1 MHDILVVGLVALT
14 SGAIGLPFSLLLPSD
29 HFAVRWAL
37 APPLGFGL
45 LAAGTAVLYLSGV
58 APWVTLP
65 AMAIVG
71 LVIAAAMRFP
81 ALRRRPEP
89 SSSRWLAM
97 TIAVAAIAMVC
108 LAPGWTGG
116 ARFRVF
122 QANVYDHMLYVGASV
137 SYRVLDYAT
146 LVVQGA
152 DEAKSNP
159 ISAMAL
165 WFVDYRGAV
174 SMIHAAIAAISRGGV
189 VDCTYPYMVGMQLN
203 MLFAAL
209 FVFVNALSMRRWLAF
224 ACAAALTIG
233 FFEQYVFDINA
244 WSQLATQP
252 IFLLLL
258 AFVAFAFDH
267 NRFGKTPGSVMRLGA
282 VFAALMT
289 GAFFLYPES
298 LTIYGPA
305 AAVAVAM
312 GCWHRASRKA
322 LPVAASGLAAGVG
335 ISLLAC
341 IPLWYGTVAYVVR
354 QLSRAAANLP
364 DWWKYYQRYL
374 FGSDADFLDVI
385 VSPDSRFGELAN
397 AWFSLP
403 VESALAGLGLY
414 AVLPSAGWPA
424 AVAVAWKLLLYGFLF
439 VLLRGIARTAWTIWR
454 TEPDGSAA
462 RLLAGSVA
470 GCLVPIAIL
479 AAGHGWAAGKGLA
492 MATPM
497 LFTLVIAPL
506 APLAAKRWNPGA
518 VAAVIVVVA
527 VHLGLG
533 ILRPLLVMQ
542 AAGAGIPGLPT
553 AAAQVNAQKATSLD
567 WDYNRLSAEIRSC
580 NGLVIDVD
588 NPMMHNLL
596 RRLAAELRVPWAAP
610 RIMSWPDRA
619 GRPYFPEDFEKFDCL
634 VASGRLTANPG
645 QRLISVATDRSSRE
659 FLDGQR
665 NVLEVGTEAPP
676 GIATRG
682 LFGKEITPG
691 GALQWSTPNGRLEIP
706 NKPVM
711 PARNLKLELWPM
723 PISGNEFLVKING
736 REIYKGVVPAGPL
749 SFPLDQFAGD
759 ETLVVELDTN
769 AVTHFPG
776 DPRDL
781 GFAIRELSVRR

>member
-1 MHDILVVGLVALT
+1 MHDILVVGLIALT
-14 SGAIGLPFSLLLPSD
+14 CGAIGLPFSLLLPSE
-29 HFAVRWAL
+29 HFEVRWAL
-37 APPLGFGL
+37 APPLGLGL

-65 AMAIVG
+65 AMAIAG

-81 ALRRRPEP
+81 ALHRRPMP
-89 SSSRWLAM
+89 SSGRWFVTA
-97 TIAVAAIAMVC
+97 IAVAVVAMVC

-122 QANVYDHMLYVGASV
+122 QANVYDHMLYLGSSA
-137 SYRVLDYAT
+137 SYRVLDYAA

-152 DEAKSNP
+152 DNAKSDP
-159 ISAMAL
+159 LSVLAL

-174 SMIHAAIAAISRGGV
+174 SMIHAAVAAVSGGDG
-189 VDCTYPYMVGMQLN
+189 VDCTYPYLVGMQLN

-258 AFVAFAFDH
+258 AFVAFAFDN
-267 NRFGKTPGSVMRLGA
+267 NRFGQMSGSIIRLA
-282 VFAALMT
+282 AIFAALMT

-305 AAVAVAM
+305 AAVAVVMA
-312 GCWHRASRKA
+312 CCHPASRKA
-322 LPVAASGLAAGVG
+322 LPVAAPGLAAGVG
-335 ISLLAC
+335 VSLLLC
-341 IPLWYGTVAYVVR
+341 IPLWSGTVAYVVR
-354 QLSRAAANLP
+354 QLTRAATDAP

-374 FGSDADFLDVI
+374 FGSDANFLDVI
-385 VSPDSRFGELAN
+385 ASPDSSFGELAN

-403 VESALAGLGLY
+403 VESVVAGLGLY

-424 AVAVAWKLLLYGFLF
+424 GIAVVWKLLLYGFLF
-439 VLLRGIARTAWTIWR
+439 VLLRGIARTAWTIWHA
-454 TEPDGSAA
+454 EPGGSAA
-462 RLLAGSVA
+462 RLLAASLV

-479 AAGHGWAAGKGLA
+479 TAGHGWAAGKGMA
-492 MATPM
+492 MAAPM
-497 LFTLVIAPL
+497 LFVLVIAPM
-506 APLAAKRWNPGA
+506 AAKRWDPGA
-518 VAAVIVVVA
+518 VAAVCVVVA
-527 VHLGLG
+527 VHLALG
-533 ILRPLLVMQ
+533 VLRPLLVMQ
-542 AAGAGIPGLPT
+542 AVGAGIPGLPT
-553 AAAQVNAQKATSLD
+553 AAVQVNAQKASLD

-580 NGLVIDVD
+580 NGLVIDVA

-619 GRPYFPEDFEKFDCL
+619 GRAHFPEGFEKFDCL
-634 VASGRLTANPG
+634 VASERLIANPG

-659 FLDGQR
+659 FLDGKR

-682 LFGKEITPG
+682 LFGKEMTPG
-691 GALQWSTPNGRLEIP
+691 GALQWASPNARLEIP
-706 NKPVM
+706 NKPVT
-711 PARNLKLELWPM
+711 PARTLKLELWPM
-723 PISGNEFLVKING
+723 PISGNEFLIKING
-736 REIYKGVVPAGPL
+736 REVYKGVVPAGPL
-749 SFPLDQFAGD
+749 SFPLDQFARD
-759 ETLVVELDTN
+759 EALLVELDTN
-769 AVTHFPG
+769 AATRFPG